1 MSATA
6 TRRSLGPV
14 VEIDCLADARELL
27 RSFLATQKPKQT
39 GRLVKVGTADG

>member
-14 VEIDCLADARELL
+14 VEIDCLADAREFL
-27 RSFLATQKPKQT
+27 RSFLATEKAKQR
-39 GRLVKVGTADG
+39 GRQVKVGTTDG